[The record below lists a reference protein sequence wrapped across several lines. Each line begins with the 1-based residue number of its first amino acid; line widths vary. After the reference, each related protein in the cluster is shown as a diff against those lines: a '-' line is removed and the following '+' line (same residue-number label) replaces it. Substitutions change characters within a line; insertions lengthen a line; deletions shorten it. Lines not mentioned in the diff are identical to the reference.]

1 MTPVLCRCECGCR
14 IELKRADSQAWGVC
28 LACRMGRGLGGCQTI
43 HARRAQ
49 IADKREEER

>member
-14 IELKRADSQAWGVC
+14 IELERAISIMWRRC
-28 LACRMGRGLGGCQTI
+28 RACDRGGCQTI

>member
-14 IELKRADSQAWGVC
+14 IELKRPNSQVWGMC